1 MGKPEFSSSEQYLPP
16 KTLAERLKAQAQANG
31 HAEIVEIEAASF
43 MAERFA
49 PDLQTQAANDEEAD
63 NSPSE
68 PMAEPVIA
76 VEPAPQRSSRS
87 SGLIVM
93 AFALVALVPVIA
105 FGALYSRGA
114 LSVASLPA
122 VIGEDRAEQT
132 AQAVQPAPHAEQASG
147 GATTPPTVQQPPQVV
162 QQAGAATPASSE
174 ASPASE
180 TILAKR
186 DIELPPVTLTTP
198 ASVVGEAGKET
209 AFAISLDSSENLPAR
224 SIITI
229 RGLPEGTSFSAGRP
243 FGATEWSLRPDEI
256 NGLRLKVPA
265 VASGRRALS
274 VNVVAADGTMI
285 ASSSTRLDIAPDPKA
300 ALILR
305 PQDTARIDELIAHGR
320 KMVDVGYFPG
330 ARAYFQRA
338 AEAGSAEAAFSVGLS
353 YDPSFIAEI
362 GAQGIQPDVKQAR
375 IWYERAKALGY
386 KDADAQ
392 LRALSKAEAALEQTP
407 PSALEQ
413 TPAATVPKPAEV
425 PVVPVVTTPQPV
437 VEPAATPQPSETGAA
452 DQEWVEVSSPVNVR
466 SAPTP
471 QSETVNVAEPGK
483 RYQATGRQGSW
494 VQVTDPATS
503 ETGWV
508 YARYVAASEAPN
520 R

>member
-1 MGKPEFSSSEQYLPP
+1 MGKPEFSSSEPYLPP
-16 KTLAERLKAQAQANG
+16 KTLAERLKAQALANG

-49 PDLQTQAANDEEAD
+49 PDLQTLAANNDEQTPAEPIEEHAAA
-63 NSPSE
+63 SE
-68 PMAEPVIA
+68 PV
-76 VEPAPQRSSRS
+76 PQRSSRS
-87 SGLIVM
+87 NGLILM

-105 FGALYSRGA
+105 FAALYSRGA
-114 LSVASLPA
+114 LSVASLNA
-122 VIGEDRAEQT
+122 VIGEDRTEKAPPAAQAAPAVAQQPLDT
-132 AQAVQPAPHAEQASG
+132 AQPALAVAQPAPATVQPVPQAVQQAAM
-147 GATTPPTVQQPPQVV
+147 ATT
-162 QQAGAATPASSE
+162 
-174 ASPASE
+174 PASE

-186 DIELPPVTLTTP
+186 DIELPPVTLSSP
-198 ASVVGEAGKET
+198 ESIVSQAGKET
-209 AFAISLDSSENLPAR
+209 AFAISLDSAENLPPR

-243 FGATEWSLRPDEI
+243 YGETEWSLRPDELR
-256 NGLRLKVPA
+256 GLRLKLPA
-265 VASGRRALS
+265 SASGRRALS

-285 ASSSTRLDIAPDPKA
+285 ASSSTRLDVAPDPKA
-300 ALILR
+300 ALIVR
-305 PQDTARIDELIAHGR
+305 PEDTARIDELIAHGR

-375 IWYERAKALGY
+375 IWYERAKALGN
-386 KDADAQ
+386 KDADAK
-392 LRALSKAEAALEQTP
+392 LLALSKSEAAAEP
-407 PSALEQ
+407 E
-413 TPAATVPKPAEV
+413 PAATAPKPADV

-437 VEPAATPQPSETGAA
+437 VEPATPQPSETGAVNPGTA
-452 DQEWVEVSSPVNVR
+452 DPEWVEVSSPVNVR

-471 QSETVNVAEPGK
+471 QADTINVAEPGK

-503 ETGWV
+503 ESGWV

>member
-1 MGKPEFSSSEQYLPP
+1 MGKPEFSSSEPYLPP
-16 KTLAERLKAQAQANG
+16 KTLAERLKAQANG
-31 HAEIVEIEAASF
+31 LAEIEAASF

-49 PDLQTQAANDEEAD
+49 PDLQTPAANDEEED
-63 NSPSE
+63 SSPSE

-87 SGLIVM
+87 SGLIVA

-132 AQAVQPAPHAEQASG
+132 PAAAPPAPPAAQQPPQAVQQA
-147 GATTPPTVQQPPQVV
+147 PQVV
-162 QQAGAATPASSE
+162 QQAAVAAP
-174 ASPASE
+174 PASE

-186 DIELPPVTLTTP
+186 DIELPPVTLSAP
-198 ASVVGEAGKET
+198 ASIVGEAGKET

-243 FGATEWSLRPDEI
+243 FGETEWSLRPDELR
-256 NGLRLKVPA
+256 GLRLLLPA
-265 VASGRRALS
+265 TASGRRALS
-274 VNVVAADGTMI
+274 VSVVAADGRMI
-285 ASSSTRLDIAPDPKA
+285 ASSSTRLDVAPDPKA

-353 YDPSFIAEI
+353 YDPSFIAEM

-452 DQEWVEVSSPVNVR
+452 DQEWVEVSSPVNMR

-508 YARYVAASEAPN
+508 YARYVAAAEAPN

>member
-1 MGKPEFSSSEQYLPP
+1 MGKPEFSSSEPYLPP
-16 KTLAERLKAQAQANG
+16 KTLAERLEAQANG
-31 HAEIVEIEAASF
+31 LAEIEAASF

-49 PDLQTQAANDEEAD
+49 PDLQTQAANDEEPPPEPTAEPI
-63 NSPSE
+63 PSAE
-68 PMAEPVIA
+68 PM
-76 VEPAPQRSSRS
+76 PQRASRS
-87 SGLIVM
+87 SGIVAA

-132 AQAVQPAPHAEQASG
+132 PQAAQQAPQAAQQPPQAVQSAPPVA
-147 GATTPPTVQQPPQVV
+147 QQPPQVA
-162 QQAGAATPASSE
+162 QQAAVAVP
-174 ASPASE
+174 PASE

-186 DIELPPVTLTTP
+186 DIELPPVTLSTP

-209 AFAISLDSSENLPAR
+209 AFAIALDSSENLPPR

-243 FGATEWSLRPDEI
+243 FGETEWSLRPDEI
-256 NGLRLKVPA
+256 GGLRLLLPA
-265 VASGRRALS
+265 TASGRRALS

-353 YDPSFIAEI
+353 YDPSFIAEM

-375 IWYERAKALGY
+375 VWYERAKALGY
-386 KDADAQ
+386 KDADAR
-392 LRALSKAEAALEQTP
+392 LSALSKPEAAVEETP
-407 PSALEQ
+407 P
-413 TPAATVPKPAEV
+413 AAAPKPAEV

-437 VEPAATPQPSETGAA
+437 VQPATPEPSETGSANP
-452 DQEWVEVSSPVNVR
+452 EWVEVSSPVNVR
-466 SAPTP
+466 SAPMP
-471 QSETVNVAEPGK
+471 QADTINVAEPGK
-483 RYQATGRQGSW
+483 RYQATGRQGNW

-508 YARYVAASEAPN
+508 YARFVAASEAPN